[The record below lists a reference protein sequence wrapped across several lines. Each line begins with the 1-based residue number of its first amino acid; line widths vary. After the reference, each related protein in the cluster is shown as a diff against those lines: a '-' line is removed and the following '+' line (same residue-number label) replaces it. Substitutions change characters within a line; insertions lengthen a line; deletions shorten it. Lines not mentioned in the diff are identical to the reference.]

1 MFSSCLQNK
10 ARSISECSC
19 YTKAL
24 KEKMPKGDYHFFME
38 ALYYSSNLDKAG
50 FDTIMEKYNK
60 NVEDLDAMSKEV
72 TDIGTKVEAECNMD
86 DKISLP
92 KPK

>member
-19 YTKAL
+19 YSKAL
-24 KEKMPKGDYHFFME
+24 KEQMPKGDYHFFME
-38 ALYYSSNLDKAG
+38 ALYYSNNLDKTG
-50 FDTIMEKYNK
+50 FDTIMKKYNK
-60 NVEDLDAMSKEV
+60 SIEDLDVMSKEV
-72 TDIGTKVEAECNMD
+72 TDIGTKVEVECNLD
-86 DKISLP
+86 NKISLP